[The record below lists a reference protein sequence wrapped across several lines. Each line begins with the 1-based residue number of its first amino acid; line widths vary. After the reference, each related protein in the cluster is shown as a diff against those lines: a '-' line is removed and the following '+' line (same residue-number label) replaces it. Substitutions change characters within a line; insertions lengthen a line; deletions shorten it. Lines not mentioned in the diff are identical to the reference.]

1 MNDCRI
7 EATTLVPDSFATNYN
22 ADETIF
28 SSLDDGYLHHPQNIF
43 RYSITVGD
51 CGQSTINF
59 SQFLSCLGLTVQQTT
74 RLTATF
80 TETVVSSSGYI
91 TFTVAGCTPSGF
103 PYVYCSESD
112 DAETES
118 FPFISMGIDGSN
130 LTESSTF
137 PTTSVSDMVDMVSST
152 FTADSE
158 KAPPPI
164 SVSSTASDESLAI
177 NYPSVTEAVDSVHST
192 TEENTENYSSTFY
205 PPHFQEVHNDTND
218 STFVTNSAEISTV
231 PYDPPVSETVYN
243 DNSAVSTTD
252 ESPTCPF
259 NSAII
264 TIHNDISS
272 IEVSTGVSN
281 VSIED
286 SYEIQIRP
294 PVLTTVPEESSTV
307 SSEVTIDYGISSVA
321 INNMDSEVAPTSDT
335 PLTITIT
342 DQGDSTIFPSVS
354 VTVEGDD
361 TTEEGL
367 T

>member
-7 EATTLVPDSFATNYN
+7 EATKLVPDSFATNYN

-28 SSLDDGYLHHPQNIF
+28 SSLDDRYF
-43 RYSITVGD
+43 RNSITVGD

-74 RLTATF
+74 TLTATF

-91 TFTVAGCTPSGF
+91 TFTVAGCTPAGF

-118 FPFISMGIDGSN
+118 FPFISMGIDGSI
-130 LTESSTF
+130 LTESSTY

-164 SVSSTASDESLAI
+164 SVSSTASGESLAI
-177 NYPSVTEAVDSVHST
+177 NYPSVTETVDSVHST

-205 PPHFQEVHNDTND
+205 PPYFQEVHNDTNG
-218 STFVTNSAEISTV
+218 STFVTSSADISTV
-231 PYDPPVSETVYN
+231 PYDPPVSETIHN
-243 DNSAVSTTD
+243 DNNAVSTTD
-252 ESPTCPF
+252 ESPTYPF
-259 NSAII
+259 NSAI
-264 TIHNDISS
+264 TIHNDITS
-272 IEVSTGVSN
+272 IEVSTGVSS

-294 PVLTTVPEESSTV
+294 PVLTTVPDESSTV
-307 SSEVTIDYGISSVA
+307 SSEVTIDYDISSVA
-321 INNMDSEVAPTSDT
+321 INNMHSEVTPA
-335 PLTITIT
+335 PLTTIT
-342 DQGDSTIFPSVS
+342 DQGDSTIYPSVS

>member
-1 MNDCRI
+1 VNDCRI
-7 EATTLVPDSFATNYN
+7 EPTKLVPDSFAKNYN

-43 RYSITVGD
+43 RKSITVGN

-74 RLTATF
+74 TLTATF
-80 TETVVSSSGYI
+80 TETIVSSSGYT
-91 TFTVAGCTPSGF
+91 TFTVAGCTPAGF

-118 FPFISMGIDGSN
+118 FPFISMGIDGSIV
-130 LTESSTF
+130 TESSTY
-137 PTTSVSDMVDMVSST
+137 PTTSST
-152 FTADSE
+152 FTTDPD
-158 KAPPPI
+158 KTPFPI
-164 SVSSTASDESLAI
+164 SVSFTASGESLAI
-177 NYPSVTEAVDSVHST
+177 NFPPVPETVDSVHST
-192 TEENTENYSSTFY
+192 TGENTENFSSTFY
-205 PPHFQEVHNDTND
+205 PPHFQEVHNDANS
-218 STFVTNSAEISTV
+218 STFVTNSADISTV
-231 PYDPPVSETVYN
+231 PYDRPVSETVNN
-243 DNSAVSTTD
+243 DNNAVSTTN
-252 ESPTCPF
+252 ESPTYPF
-259 NSAII
+259 NSTI

-272 IEVSTGVSN
+272 IEVSTGVSS

-294 PVLTTVPEESSTV
+294 PVFTTVPDESST
-307 SSEVTIDYGISSVA
+307 TIDDCISSVA
-321 INNMDSEVAPTSDT
+321 INNMDSEVNPA
-335 PLTITIT
+335 PLTNIT
-342 DQGDSTIFPSVS
+342 DQGDSTIYPSVS

>member
-28 SSLDDGYLHHPQNIF
+28 SSLDDGYFHQPQNIF
-43 RYSITVGD
+43 RKSITVGD

-74 RLTATF
+74 TLTATF
-80 TETVVSSSGYI
+80 TVIVVSSSGYT
-91 TFTVAGCTPSGF
+91 TFTVAGCTPAGF

-118 FPFISMGIDGSN
+118 FPFISMGIDGSIV
-130 LTESSTF
+130 TESSTY
-137 PTTSVSDMVDMVSST
+137 PTTSST

-164 SVSSTASDESLAI
+164 SVSSTASGESLAI
-177 NYPSVTEAVDSVHST
+177 NYPSVTETVDSVHST

-205 PPHFQEVHNDTND
+205 PPHFQEVHNDTNG
-218 STFVTNSAEISTV
+218 STFVTSSADISTV
-231 PYDPPVSETVYN
+231 PYDPPVSETIHN
-243 DNSAVSTTD
+243 DNNAVSTTD
-252 ESPTCPF
+252 ESPTYPF
-259 NSAII
+259 NSAI
-264 TIHNDISS
+264 TIHNDITS
-272 IEVSTGVSN
+272 IEVSTGVSS

-294 PVLTTVPEESSTV
+294 PVLPSVPDESSTV
-307 SSEVTIDYGISSVA
+307 SSEVTIDYDISSVA
-321 INNMDSEVAPTSDT
+321 INNMHSEVTPA
-335 PLTITIT
+335 PLTTIT
-342 DQGDSTIFPSVS
+342 DQGDSTIYPSVS